1 MSLVTS
7 LRLAACLAAGAL
19 RYEFDESPDHGY
31 YAPPSYDALW
41 GGAVVLG
48 PWTLHPLVL
57 IYAVSG
63 SAMREKSTGTQSLKN
78 DLNGV
83 DRNP

>member
-1 MSLVTS
+1 M
-7 LRLAACLAAGAL
+7 
-19 RYEFDESPDHGY
+19 H
-31 YAPPSYDALW
+31 DALW

-63 SAMREKSTGTQSLKN
+63 SAMISQTLK
-78 DLNGV
+78 L
-83 DRNP
+83 PKP